1 MDDAGIDALR
11 NRVAQLE
18 ADIATLQGV
27 LGQAVQLV
35 DRYTDT
41 LGQHLKLTL
50 TDLGDLSRRIGALER
65 LISG

>member
-1 MDDAGIDALR
+1 MDDAEIDALK

-18 ADIATLQGV
+18 AEIATLRGV

-50 TDLGDLSRRIGALER
+50 TDQGDLTRRIAALER
-65 LISG
+65 LLSG

>member
-1 MDDAGIDALR
+1 MDDAEIDALK

-18 ADIATLQGV
+18 AEIATLQGV

-50 TDLGDLSRRIGALER
+50 TDQGDLARRIAALER
-65 LISG
+65 LLSG